1 MSRHDTVVV
10 GKTKAGKEIAYR
22 VPEGK
27 PLYEIF
33 FTSGGQIPQVL
44 SGAWNDIRQ
53 IKSVVANYLA
63 GEKDVKP
70 VVKKEAVKKTTK
82 KSK

>member
-33 FTSGGQIPQVL
+33 FTSGGQIPPAL

-53 IKSVVANYLA
+53 IKAVVSNYLSR
-63 GEKDVKP
+63 EKDIKP
-70 VVKKEAVKKTTK
+70 AVKKQTIK